1 VKLKQLAQI
10 VSLICIAG
18 PALAQTPAPTVSPS
32 APAPA
37 AKPPAAKT
45 EKIEVTGSNIKRVQ
59 DEGALPIQII
69 SREDIERAG
78 ITSAEQLVATISA
91 NGNGTDN
98 LSSNMGVINNS
109 PEFRNNF
116 GNASANLRGL
126 GASSTLVLLNGRRVS
141 THGAKGNAVDLSTI
155 PLAAIQRVEVL
166 KDGAS
171 AIYGTDAIGGVI
183 NFIMRKDY
191 KGVELTAFSDMTEG
205 GGGNVYR
212 GNVLM
217 GWGELG
223 KDRFNVMANLTW
235 DKQEKLRAEDRR
247 SFVNGFQPERGLS
260 PDTTGT
266 PFATVGT
273 GAGSALPGSFT
284 TPNLGTG
291 ATLFN
296 RANLLSFQGR
306 CDSVPQMTQYQFVLW
321 DTPSFRYGCAYDYVG
336 QQTLIQPLSRYN
348 AVGRA
353 TFELTPTNT
362 LIAEFVGNK
371 TNATRAFE
379 ESQVVTSVAA
389 GNAYPVTGSAY
400 ATVANALRSFI
411 PTFDNTRPL
420 AYRWRCLE
428 CGKRTIE
435 TDTQAYR
442 GLLAMEGQVGK
453 FDYKV
458 GVSTAKSKAD
468 SVLLDGYMRATDFNT
483 LLASGLVN
491 PFLFPGQTQT
501 PAAMAAI
508 EAAKAKGTKLFGGEA
523 TLKQVDGSIS
533 GEVYNLPAG
542 AIAAAAGFDFR
553 EESYKFSDGAPS
565 GPAGGVRDAPFDAE
579 FPKVSRK
586 IRAYY
591 AEAIV
596 PLLKNLELTAAV
608 RRDKYSDFGTTTNP
622 KASLKFTASEN
633 VLFRGSYSE
642 GFRAPSFF
650 QLYTATSESPIPGNI
665 ADPVLCPQN
674 PGNPTFCAIRP
685 NGRSGGNPTLQ
696 PETSK
701 QWTVGFVLVPT
712 TWLTTSVDLW
722 QIRRKDIIYSLTPQT
737 VVANFTTFPE
747 NLVRGAT
754 GRLDEPGGYIRAGYV
769 NADGDILRGL
779 EFSAEAKT
787 KLGNGRLTTS
797 FNGTYL
803 DSVKTRVFITQPYTN
818 LVGIQDPNFTTLY
831 IRWKHNISATYS
843 TGPWNFTLTQN
854 FTGRYN
860 DQRPFTPPPGWDSE
874 VKAYVTHNFSTSYTG
889 FKNTTLRFGIKNIAN
904 TKPSFTAHNVDFL
917 PGAGWDARVGDPRLR
932 AYTMSAT
939 YKF

>member
-1 VKLKQLAQI
+1 
-10 VSLICIAG
+10 
-18 PALAQTPAPTVSPS
+18 
-32 APAPA
+32 
-37 AKPPAAKT
+37 
-45 EKIEVTGSNIKRVQ
+45 
-59 DEGALPIQII
+59 
-69 SREDIERAG
+69 
-78 ITSAEQLVATISA
+78 
-91 NGNGTDN
+91 
-98 LSSNMGVINNS
+98 
-109 PEFRNNF
+109 
-116 GNASANLRGL
+116 
-126 GASSTLVLLNGRRVS
+126 
-141 THGAKGNAVDLSTI
+141 
-155 PLAAIQRVEVL
+155 
-166 KDGAS
+166 
-171 AIYGTDAIGGVI
+171 
-183 NFIMRKDY
+183 
-191 KGVELTAFSDMTEG
+191 
-205 GGGNVYR
+205 
-212 GNVLM
+212 
-217 GWGELG
+217 
-223 KDRFNVMANLTW
+223 
-235 DKQEKLRAEDRR
+235 
-247 SFVNGFQPERGLS
+247 NGFQPSRGLS

-273 GAGSALPGSFT
+273 GAGSALPAAFT

-291 ATLFN
+291 TTLFT

-306 CDSVPQMTQYQFVLW
+306 CDSVPNMTQYQFVLW

-389 GNAYPVTGSAY
+389 GNAYPVTGAAY

-411 PTFDNTRPL
+411 PTLDNTRPL

-458 GVSTAKSKAD
+458 GVSTAKSTAD
-468 SVLLDGYMRATDFNT
+468 SVLKDGYMRATDFNT

-508 EAAKAKGTKLFGGEA
+508 QAAKATGTKLFGGEA
-523 TLKQVDGSIS
+523 TLKQFDGSIS
-533 GEVYNLPAG
+533 GELYKLPAG

-553 EESYKFSDGAPS
+553 EESYKFSDGSSS

-591 AEAIV
+591 AEAVFPI
-596 PLLKNLELTAAV
+596 LKNLELTTAV

-622 KASLKFTASEN
+622 KASLKFTPFDVLALRASYN
-633 VLFRGSYSE
+633 E

-650 QLYTATSESPIPGNI
+650 QLYTATSESPIPGNV

-685 NGRSGGNPTLQ
+685 NGRSGGNPGLR
-696 PETSK
+696 PESSK
-701 QWTVGFVLVPT
+701 QWSFGFVVSPADWVT
-712 TWLTTSVDLW
+712 GSVDLW
-722 QIRRKDIIYSLTPQT
+722 QVRRKDIIYSLTPQT
-737 VVANFTTFPE
+737 VVANFTTFPG

-779 EFSAEAKT
+779 DFSAEAKT
-787 KLGNGRLTTS
+787 KLGSGKLSAT
-797 FNGTYL
+797 FNGTYM
-803 DSVKTRVFITQPYTN
+803 DFARTRVFITQPYTD

-831 IRWKHNISATYS
+831 IRWKHTLSATYS
-843 TGPWNFTLTQN
+843 QGPWNFTATQY

-874 VKAYVTHNFSTSYTG
+874 VKAYVTYNFSTSYTG
-889 FKNTTLRFGIKNIAN
+889 FKNTTLRFGIKNVLN

-932 AYTMSAT
+932 AFTMSAT